1 MIHSFQGHLDIELMK
16 QGAKIFIGRHDFRRY
31 CTKPKPGTQFQREIL
46 VSQIEENTAFS
57 ASFFPEQSYAYRIES
72 RGFMRNQVRLIM
84 GQLLS
89 LGRGE
94 ICLTDVEDTLGGRD
108 RGPLRDIA
116 PPSGLILN
124 KIEFEV

>member
-1 MIHSFQGHLDIELMK
+1 MK
-16 QGAKIFIGRHDFRRY
+16 QGAKIFLGPHDFRRY
-31 CTKPKPGTQFQREIL
+31 CTKPKPGTQFKRDIL
-46 VSQIEENTAFS
+46 ISQIEENRAFS

-94 ICLTDVEDTLGGRD
+94 ICLKDIEDTLKGKD
-108 RGPLRDIA
+108 SDPLRQIA
-116 PPSGLILN
+116 PSSGLMLH
-124 KIEFEV
+124 KIEFD